1 MSANPAEELDLTEF
15 PDVSRRDLRHSMLR
29 MCCGGDAAIGE
40 PA

>member
-15 PDVSRRDLRHSMLR
+15 PDVSRRDPQRSMVR
-29 MCCGGDAAIGE
+29 MRREGGSAVGS